1 MTGVPHCMVGP
12 LWGHKLPIYLLSW
25 EDTELLICLAFAGL
39 LIARLSCQVYSSLK
53 GTQEEIKGPTG
64 QNQRRVC
71 SHLCG
76 LLLLLPG
83 LIPAALDRGSLQ
95 KGDRAYEVETY
106 KHPTGPSPHPSSH
119 YQDPSIQKI
128 HSLAA
133 KKAFQID

>member
-1 MTGVPHCMVGP
+1 MGTQTAHLSP
-12 LWGHKLPIYLLSW
+12 LLGGHKAPHW
-25 EDTELLICLAFAGL
+25 GLAFAGL
-39 LIARLSCQVYSSLK
+39 LIAWLSCQVYSSLK
-53 GTQEEIKGPTG
+53 GTQEEIKGLTG

-83 LIPAALDRGSLQ
+83 LIPAALDHGSLQ
-95 KGDRAYEVETY
+95 KGDQAYEVETY